1 MRSLFFL
8 GLSLILT
15 VSLAPGQ
22 QPAPAATIKK
32 RTELVL
38 IPAIVKDKHGNHV
51 SGLTKDDFHIS
62 ENGKTQEIK
71 VFEEVTTEA
80 QRPREVAPAVANEFT
95 NRVSPGAPEAK
106 KQQRLTIIAFDLINM
121 PTLRQANARKALWD
135 FLSETAGSME
145 PTAVYSIGSKGVSV
159 VVDFTTDPRLVRE
172 ALDRLKF
179 GRKDA
184 PDASLDAPGIHAG
197 PAYGSENDIN
207 TPTSA
212 TLPGGNGADSKIGA
226 VMTQMEALQQEI
238 ELNAT
243 SSLRRYAVLETLAG
257 LQQIAQAC
265 ATVPGRKSL
274 IWVSG
279 GFPFD
284 VSPTDMMIHGQEAT
298 FRGGRRDWSDL
309 YPDYMRT
316 WRALN
321 DAQVVLY
328 PIDVR
333 GIVNPTLLDPSVRN
347 PGRMEATPAIYAK
360 RQTDTTETSF
370 AYATGGKAF
379 FGTSDLKEAFE
390 QAVHD
395 SDDYYMLGYYIT
407 PDQHT
412 KPGWHPIS
420 VKSVR
425 HGVEVRARGGYFYNP
440 TPADL
445 EATRERDLSAA
456 IFSPI
461 DFTAITLTARWVG
474 VKQAETGKDV
484 GFELVMPAGFIDL
497 DESENRIKLDI
508 VAQAKTLEGKPVGQ
522 TYSRAIDGKVNDVQS
537 RQLREKGFT
546 YAGALNL
553 PPGDYQVR
561 FVVRDG
567 LTGHLGSVTAP
578 LKIKP

>member
-1 MRSLFFL
+1 MRKPLLLGFL
-8 GLSLILT
+8 VFLT
-15 VSLAPGQ
+15 AGIAAGQ

-38 IPAIVKDKHGNHV
+38 IPTIVKDKHGNHV
-51 SGLTKDDFHIS
+51 SALTKDDFRIV

-71 VFEEVTTEA
+71 VFEEVTTSG
-80 QRPREVAPAVANEFT
+80 QRPREVAPAAPNEFT
-95 NRVSPGAPEAK
+95 NQVLPGQPSKA
-106 KQQRLTIIAFDLINM
+106 QRLTIIAFDLINM
-121 PTLRQANARKALWD
+121 PTLNQANARKALWD

-145 PTAVYSIGSKGVSV
+145 PTAVYSIGSKGVGV

-172 ALDRLKF
+172 ALARLKF
-179 GRKDA
+179 GRKEA
-184 PDASLDAPGIHAG
+184 PDAGLSAPGIHAG

-212 TLPGGNGADSKIGA
+212 TLPSGSGEGSKMGA

-238 ELNAT
+238 ELNVT
-243 SSLRRYAVLETLAG
+243 SSLRRYSVLETLTG

-265 ATVPGRKSL
+265 ARVPGRKSL
-274 IWVSG
+274 IWVTG

-309 YPDYMRT
+309 YPEYMRT
-316 WRALN
+316 WRALD

-333 GIVNPTLLDPSVRN
+333 GIVNPTLLDPSVEN
-347 PGRMEATPAIYAK
+347 PGRFEATPAIYAK

-379 FGTSDLKEAFE
+379 FGTNDLKEAFE
-390 QAVHD
+390 QAVRD
-395 SDDYYMLGYYIT
+395 SDQYYMLGYYIT

-412 KPGWHPIS
+412 KPGWHAIS
-420 VKSVR
+420 VKAARS
-425 HGVEVRARGGYFYNP
+425 GIEIRARGGYFYNP
-440 TPADL
+440 TPEDL
-445 EATRERDLSAA
+445 EATREHDLSAA
-456 IFSPI
+456 VFSPI
-461 DFTAITLTARWVG
+461 DLTAIALTARWMG
-474 VKQAETGKDV
+474 VKEAELGKDV
-484 GFELVMPAGFIDL
+484 GFELVMPAGFVDL
-497 DESENRIKLDI
+497 DDSDNHIKLDI
-508 VAQAKTLEGKPVGQ
+508 IAQAKTLEGKPVGK
-522 TYSRAIDGKVNDVQS
+522 TYARTIDGKLNEVQS
-537 RQLREKGFT
+537 RQLRERGFT
-546 YAGALNL
+546 YAAALNL
-553 PPGDYQVR
+553 PPGDYLVR